1 MIDHVWS
8 VLCRRSSIDRET
20 NNISLFDVV
29 EQLQLFE
36 GSEVPSSVAGPFEI
50 VSLWTRSAEP
60 TRGEAQIS
68 LRGPSGRLLIPPL
81 LQEIDLREAR
91 RLRARQRLSL
101 IPIEGSGVHV
111 FSIERRLHGRERW
124 DEVATIPVDVVLRA
138 GPPSRRTPEGEFPR
152 SSHGR

>member
-101 IPIEGSGVHV
+101 IPIEGSG
-111 FSIERRLHGRERW
+111 
-124 DEVATIPVDVVLRA
+124 EVATIPVDVVLRA